1 MTVLYSLTLTC
12 SECGA
17 DVETAILPMFD
28 APTSTLVIDP
38 RPLNAHVLDEH
49 GQEPLV
55 DPPPS
60 DEMLDGSTV
69 YDDATPGALYV
80 PPPGTPDPTV
90 GDPLPDP
97 DEVSPGT
104 EEDPTV

>member
-1 MTVLYSLTLTC
+1 MTVLFTLTFAC

-17 DVETAILPMFD
+17 EVETSVLPMAD
-28 APTSTLVIDP
+28 LPLGNVQVDP
-38 RPLNAHVLDEH
+38 RPLNAHALEEH
-49 GQEPLV
+49 GSEPFVDSSTSV
-55 DPPPS
+55 DP
-60 DEMLDGSTV
+60 LDPATV

-97 DEVSPGT
+97 DESSPGT